1 MNAIHSWKKGIS
13 FEVRALVT
21 LSKSWYFDDSEKV
34 YVVCQ
39 LVNLCHGVIHMSWLV
54 ESKRMNVHP
63 SNEEVEPCDCLSLE
77 MLASIQVSF
86 RVVVRRLRTNNEFKL
101 RVLIYREF
109 TVFLIHFTYK
119 LCVSRA
125 FVVLVFMC
133 FYHILQER
141 CSGAEV

>member
-1 MNAIHSWKKGIS
+1 MLG
-13 FEVRALVT
+13 L
-21 LSKSWYFDDSEKV
+21 
-34 YVVCQ
+34 
-39 LVNLCHGVIHMSWLV
+39 
-54 ESKRMNVHP
+54 
-63 SNEEVEPCDCLSLE
+63 
-77 MLASIQVSF
+77 LASIQVSF

-125 FVVLVFMC
+125 FLYWFFMC

-141 CSGAEV
+141 CSGAEFKKQLNELQKRASTEVIYGP

>member
-1 MNAIHSWKKGIS
+1 
-13 FEVRALVT
+13 
-21 LSKSWYFDDSEKV
+21 
-34 YVVCQ
+34 
-39 LVNLCHGVIHMSWLV
+39 
-54 ESKRMNVHP
+54 
-63 SNEEVEPCDCLSLE
+63 

-125 FVVLVFMC
+125 FLYWFLCVLSCFARKVFMRGSLE
-133 FYHILQER
+133 I
-141 CSGAEV
+141 AEGNAEKGIHGGHLRTVSPFTVRR